1 MPRTSRAVAQRLA
14 TQKTRKR
21 RPRSTAEGI
30 SPPAEQ
36 VLDRAA
42 RDDRETAG
50 PALSSR
56 TGRTRLTEPAARAE
70 VVRQPY
76 SEYAAEYRYVWN
88 DLCRI
93 ALVGGS
99 LLLLL
104 IVLSFVIR

>member
-30 SPPAEQ
+30 SPAVEQ

-42 RDDRETAG
+42 PDEGETAT

-56 TGRTRLTEPAARAE
+56 SGRTRLTEPTARAV
-70 VVRQPY
+70 VVRRSY
-76 SEYAAEYRYVWN
+76 AEYGSEYSYVWA
-88 DLCRI
+88 DLRRI
-93 ALVGGS
+93 VLVGGS

-104 IVLSFVIR
+104 IALSFVIR

>member
-21 RPRSTAEGI
+21 RPRSPADVI
-30 SPPAEQ
+30 SPAPEP

-42 RDDRETAG
+42 PDDRDTVA

-56 TGRTRLTEPAARAE
+56 TGRTRLTESTARAA
-70 VVRQPY
+70 VVRRPY